1 MVINLSNMTQNS
13 TKHVSNDIIY
23 PQARASAFQQ
33 AQPHYVS
40 LGFLMFFSSAYFRQ
54 FIRRYFLASFHSNKY
69 ITSLVHFYTVHHHLL
84 PYAALT
90 HMNHIA
96 NLCYPCETYSDYVK
110 LYLTWCLHT
119 HCCCTFIYL
128 MESRINTAV
137 LLLELSPAMHQ
148 HMFDHILINGP
159 SEYQWYAF
167 IVHKYASHC
176 TLHGSSLGSS
186 ISGTDTYI
194 MNYVLSHSPLATI
207 PSQSQLY
214 SLPKCTV

>member
-1 MVINLSNMTQNS
+1 ML
-13 TKHVSNDIIY
+13 
-23 PQARASAFQQ
+23 
-33 AQPHYVS
+33 
-40 LGFLMFFSSAYFRQ
+40 FSSAYFRQ
-54 FIRRYFLASFHSNKY
+54 FICRYFLASNQLNKY
-69 ITSLVHFYTVHHHLL
+69 ITSLVQFYTVHHHLL

-119 HCCCTFIYL
+119 HRYCTFIYL
-128 MESRINTAV
+128 MESRINTSV
-137 LLLELSPAMHQ
+137 LLELSPAMHQ
-148 HMFDHILINGP
+148 HMYDHILFNEH
-159 SEYQWYAF
+159 SSYQWYAF

-194 MNYVLSHSPLATI
+194 MNYVLSHSPFTTI